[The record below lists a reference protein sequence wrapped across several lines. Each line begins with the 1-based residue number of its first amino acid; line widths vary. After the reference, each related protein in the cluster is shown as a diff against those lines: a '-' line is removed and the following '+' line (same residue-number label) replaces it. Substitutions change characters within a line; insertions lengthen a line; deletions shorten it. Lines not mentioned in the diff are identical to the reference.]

1 MAAPSPLG
9 PLAGSY
15 EERTCL
21 RCWEGKQYDATAG
34 EWVACEMCG
43 GKGAARVFVYPARR
57 RKTGAR

>member
-1 MAAPSPLG
+1 M
-9 PLAGSY
+9 AGSY

-43 GKGAARVFVYPARR
+43 GEGTARVFVYPARR
-57 RKTGAR
+57 RKTGARS